1 MSSSDHKSVTKSED
15 LFCLSDCK
23 TSPVG
28 QLFLAVGYF
37 TRLTSVTMYNSV
49 VWTQTA
55 NGIKRRLYDA
65 NLRQVDNLWWR
76 GAEDSSSTLT
86 VTNHGVLVYRT
97 PWTNSS
103 PIGLAIICSHYS
115 VARLVRA
122 KNRVQYCDNPSY
134 HVKMLYDVPLCPNN
148 ALAQ

>member
-1 MSSSDHKSVTKSED
+1 MHGK
-15 LFCLSDCK
+15 
-23 TSPVG
+23 
-28 QLFLAVGYF
+28 
-37 TRLTSVTMYNSV
+37 RLKGMKCS
-49 VWTQTA
+49 
-55 NGIKRRLYDA
+55 
-65 NLRQVDNLWWR
+65 
-76 GAEDSSSTLT
+76 
-86 VTNHGVLVYRT
+86 
-97 PWTNSS
+97 NSS